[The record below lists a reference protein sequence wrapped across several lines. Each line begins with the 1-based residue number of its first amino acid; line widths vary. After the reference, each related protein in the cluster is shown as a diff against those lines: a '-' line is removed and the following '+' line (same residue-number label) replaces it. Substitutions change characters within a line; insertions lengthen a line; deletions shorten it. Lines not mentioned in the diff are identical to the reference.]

1 MVEEI
6 KVQIQSIRD
15 GLYEIIPKELFVN
28 LDWRD
33 LQKFIMGVPQVDSK
47 LLYLIVSSQWSSTEH
62 WVC

>member
-47 LLYLIVSSQWSSTEH
+47 LLYLIVSSQ
-62 WVC
+62 